1 MSRKIC
7 IFANGKELPHLVSE
21 GIQTTNPPNDKPMK
35 LPIGIQDFEKIR
47 TGGYLYIDKTEHVYR
62 LASEGSYYFLSRPR
76 RFGKSLL
83 LSTIKALF
91 LGKRELF
98 KGLAIDQKEDWDWA
112 VHPVL
117 HLDLNT
123 EKYDKPEVLHDRI
136 NLFLEENEQ
145 IYGKREA
152 ERSLGTRF
160 EGIIK
165 RAYEKTGQRVV
176 ILVDEYDKPMLQ
188 AIGNKELQ
196 DEYRG
201 TLKGFYGALKSM
213 DGCIRF
219 AMLTG
224 VTKFGKVSVF
234 SDLNNLRDISLD
246 YDFHSICGITEQELL
261 SYFPTQIDALAERS
275 KLTREECIEKLRK
288 MYDGYHF
295 DEDSP
300 GMYNPFSV
308 LNTFQTRKFGSYW
321 FETGTPTYL
330 VELLRRHYYDLE
342 EMAKSEVTSDVL
354 NSIDAESTNPIPVIY
369 QSGYLTIKGY
379 DKEFQMYRL
388 GFPNQEVEEGFIK
401 YLAPFYLDNREE
413 RSVFDIRSFTSD
425 VREGKPEQFLSRL
438 KSLFASAP
446 YDSVKGDKEN
456 HFQNMMWVVF
466 KMMGFYSHTEYHT
479 SDGRIDLLVET
490 PQYRYIMEFKLDG
503 TAEEALQ
510 QIKDKNYQLQFFG
523 DTLAHSG
530 GQGES
535 KTFIIG
541 VNFSKETRTID
552 RWVIE

>member
-1 MSRKIC
+1 MMVC
-7 IFANGKELPHLVSE
+7 CLIFPND
-21 GIQTTNPPNDKPMK
+21 QTTKRLNDQDMK

-62 LASEGSYYFLSRPR
+62 LVSEGSYYFLSRPR

-123 EKYDKPEVLHDRI
+123 NKYDKAEVLERK
-136 NLFLEENEQ
+136 LEKAIIDWETA
-145 IYGKREA
+145 YDC
-152 ERSLGTRF
+152 SLPDYPLSMRF
-160 EGIIK
+160 ENVIK
-165 RAYEKTGQRVV
+165 AAYEKTGQRVV

-213 DGCIRF
+213 DGCIKF

-234 SDLNNLRDISLD
+234 SDLNNLEDISLLRQY
-246 YDFHSICGITEQELL
+246 YDICGISDEELL
-261 SYFPTQIDALAERS
+261 SYFDTEIDHLAEENDM
-275 KLTREECIEKLRK
+275 TREECIARLRR

-295 DEDSP
+295 HQKAK

-308 LNTFQTRKFGSYW
+308 LNTFKNREFGSYW

-330 VELLRRHYYDLE
+330 VELLRRHHYNLE
-342 EMAKSEVTSDVL
+342 DMSKSEVTADVL

-379 DKEFQMYRL
+379 KERFGKYIL
-388 GFPNQEVEEGFIK
+388 GFPNEEVEEGFIK
-401 YLAPFYLDNREE
+401 YLAPFYLDNREQ
-413 RSVFDIRSFTSD
+413 RSVFDIEKFFDD
-425 VREGKPEQFLSRL
+425 VETGNIEQFLSRL

-523 DTLAHSG
+523 DSLATRES
-530 GQGES
+530 QGES

>member
-1 MSRKIC
+1 
-7 IFANGKELPHLVSE
+7 
-21 GIQTTNPPNDKPMK
+21 MK

-47 TGGYLYIDKTEHVYR
+47 TGGYLYIDKTEQVYR
-62 LASEGSYYFLSRPR
+62 LVSEGSYYFLSRPR

-83 LSTIKALF
+83 ISTLKALF

-123 EKYDKPEVLHDRI
+123 NKYDKPEVLSQKLDES
-136 NLFLEENEQ
+136 LNEWETL
-145 IYGKREA
+145 YDCARPDLPFGM
-152 ERSLGTRF
+152 RF
-160 EGIIK
+160 EKVIK
-165 RAYEKTGQRVV
+165 SAYEKTGQRVV

-275 KLTREECIEKLRK
+275 KLTREECIEKLRR

-330 VELLRRHYYDLE
+330 VELLKRHHYNLE
-342 EMAKSEVTSDVL
+342 DMSKSEVTADVL
-354 NSIDAESTNPIPVIY
+354 NSIDAESHDPIPVIY

-379 DKEFQMYRL
+379 KERFGKYIL
-388 GFPNQEVEEGFIK
+388 GFPNEEVEEGFIK
-401 YLAPFYLDNREE
+401 YLAPFYLDNREQ
-413 RSVFDIRSFTSD
+413 RSVFDIEKFSD
-425 VREGKPEQFLSRL
+425 DVETGNIEQFLSRL

-446 YDSVKGDKEN
+446 YDSVKGDREN

-479 SDGRIDLLVET
+479 SNGRIDLLLET
-490 PQYRYIMEFKLDG
+490 PKYRYIMEFKLDG

-523 DTLAHSG
+523 DSLAHVD
-530 GQGES
+530 GQGGA
-535 KTFIIG
+535 KHTYIVG

-552 RWVIE
+552 KWLVE

>member
-1 MSRKIC
+1 M
-7 IFANGKELPHLVSE
+7 FHGKSVTLQIDKEQSH
-21 GIQTTNPPNDKPMK
+21 PNNQNMK
-35 LPIGIQDFEKIR
+35 LPIGIQDFESLRID
-47 TGGYLYIDKTEHVYR
+47 GYAYIDKTEHIYR
-62 LASEGSYYFLSRPR
+62 LVSEGRYYFLSRPR

-83 LSTIKALF
+83 LSTIKSLF

-98 KGLAIDQKEDWDWA
+98 AGLAIDKKEDWDWA
-112 VHPVL
+112 VHPVM

-123 EKYDKPEVLHDRI
+123 EKYDKPETLYDRI

-176 ILVDEYDKPMLQ
+176 ILVDEYDKPLLQ
-188 AIGNKELQ
+188 AIGNRELQ

-213 DGCIRF
+213 DGCIKF

-275 KLTREECIEKLRK
+275 KLTREECIEKLRR

-342 EMAKSEVTSDVL
+342 EMATSEVTADVL

-425 VREGKPEQFLSRL
+425 VREGNAEQFLSRL

-466 KMMGFYSHTEYHT
+466 KMMGFYSQTEYRT
-479 SDGRIDLLVET
+479 SDGRIDLLIET

-523 DTLAHSG
+523 DSLTTSNGWG
-530 GQGES
+530 GA
-535 KTFIIG
+535 KTYIIG

-552 RWVIE
+552 KWIIE

>member
-1 MSRKIC
+1 
-7 IFANGKELPHLVSE
+7 
-21 GIQTTNPPNDKPMK
+21 MK
-35 LPIGIQDFEKIR
+35 LPIGIQNFESLRKD
-47 TGGYLYIDKTEHVYR
+47 GYLYVDKTEQVYR
-62 LASEGSYYFLSRPR
+62 LVSEGRYYFLSRPR

-83 LSTIKALF
+83 ISTLKALF

-98 KGLAIDQKEDWDWA
+98 KGLAIDKKEDWDWA

-123 EKYDKPEVLHDRI
+123 NKYDKPEVLEKK
-136 NLFLEENEQ
+136 LEE
-145 IYGKREA
+145 
-152 ERSLGTRF
+152 SLSEWEKLYECVRPDLPLGMRF
-160 EGIIK
+160 ENVIK
-165 RAYEKTGQRVV
+165 AAYEKTGQRVV

-188 AIGNKELQ
+188 AIGNKDLQ

-213 DGCIRF
+213 DGCIKF

-234 SDLNNLRDISLD
+234 SDLNNLEDISLLRQY
-246 YDFHSICGITEQELL
+246 YDICGISDEELL
-261 SYFPTQIDALAERS
+261 SYFDTEIDHLAEENDM
-275 KLTREECIEKLRK
+275 TREECIARLRR

-295 DEDSP
+295 HQKAK

-308 LNTFQTRKFGSYW
+308 LNTFKNREFGSYW

-330 VELLRRHYYDLE
+330 VELLKCHHYNLE
-342 EMAKSEVTSDVL
+342 DMSKSEVTADVL

-379 DKEFQMYRL
+379 DNEFQMYRL

-425 VREGKPEQFLSRL
+425 VREGKVEQFLSRM

-503 TAEEALQ
+503 TAEEALR

-523 DTLAHSG
+523 DSLATSNGWG
-530 GQGES
+530 GA
-535 KTFIIG
+535 KTYIIG

-552 RWVIE
+552 KWIIE

>member
-1 MSRKIC
+1 
-7 IFANGKELPHLVSE
+7 
-21 GIQTTNPPNDKPMK
+21 MK
-35 LPIGIQDFEKIR
+35 LPIGIQDFESLRKD
-47 TGGYLYIDKTEHVYR
+47 GYLYVDKTEQIYR
-62 LASEGSYYFLSRPR
+62 LVSEGRYYFLSRPR

-83 LSTIKALF
+83 ISTIKALF
-91 LGKRELF
+91 QGKRELF
-98 KGLAIDQKEDWDWA
+98 KGLAIDQKEDWEW
-112 VHPVL
+112 VEHPVM

-123 EKYDKPEVLHDRI
+123 EKYDSKEKLE
-136 NLFLEENEQ
+136 NLLNDFLVKEEAK
-145 IYGKREA
+145 YGRQES
-152 ERSLGTRF
+152 ETSLGLRF
-160 EGIIK
+160 QGLIQ

-213 DGCIRF
+213 DGCIKF

-246 YDFHSICGITEQELL
+246 YDYHSICGITEQELL
-261 SYFPTQIDALAERS
+261 TCFSEQIDALAQRN
-275 KLTREECIEKLRK
+275 KLTREKCIEKLRK

-295 DEDSP
+295 EENSP
-300 GMYNPFSV
+300 GIYNPFSV

-342 EMAKSEVTSDVL
+342 EMATSEVTADVL

-369 QSGYLTIKGY
+369 QSGYLTIKSY
-379 DKEFQMYRL
+379 KEEFQKYVL
-388 GFPNQEVEEGFIK
+388 GFPNEEVAVGFVK
-401 YLAPFYLDNREE
+401 YLAPFYLNNREQ
-413 RSVFDIRSFTSD
+413 RSVFDIEKFTQD
-425 VREGKPEQFLSRL
+425 VRTGNPEQFLSRL

-479 SDGRIDLLVET
+479 SNGRIDLLLET

-510 QIKDKNYQLQFFG
+510 QIKDKDYPLQFQQ
-523 DTLAHSG
+523 DDR
-530 GQGES
+530 Q
-535 KTFIIG
+535 TFIIG

-552 RWVIE
+552 RWVME

>member
-1 MSRKIC
+1 
-7 IFANGKELPHLVSE
+7 
-21 GIQTTNPPNDKPMK
+21 MK

-83 LSTIKALF
+83 ISTLKALF

-98 KGLAIDQKEDWDWA
+98 KGLAIDKKEDWDWA

-123 EKYDKPEVLHDRI
+123 NKYDKPEVLSQKLDES
-136 NLFLEENEQ
+136 LNEWETL
-145 IYGKREA
+145 YDCARPDLPFGM
-152 ERSLGTRF
+152 RF
-160 EGIIK
+160 ENVIK
-165 RAYEKTGQRVV
+165 SAYEKTGQRVV

-196 DEYRG
+196 DEYCG

-246 YDFHSICGITEQELL
+246 YNYYDICGITGQELL
-261 SYFPTQIDALAERS
+261 MYFSELIDALAERS
-275 KLTREECIEKLRK
+275 KLTREECIEKLRR

-330 VELLRRHYYDLE
+330 VELLKRHHYNLE
-342 EMAKSEVTSDVL
+342 DMSKSEVTADVL
-354 NSIDAESTNPIPVIY
+354 NSIDAESHDPIPVIY

-379 DKEFQMYRL
+379 KSEFGKYIL
-388 GFPNQEVEEGFIK
+388 GFPNDEVEEGFIK
-401 YLAPFYLDNREE
+401 YLAPFYLDNREQ
-413 RSVFDIRSFTSD
+413 RSVFDIEKFSD
-425 VREGKPEQFLSRL
+425 DVETGNIEQFLGRL

-479 SDGRIDLLVET
+479 SNGRIDLLLET
-490 PQYRYIMEFKLDG
+490 PKYRYIMEFKLDG

-510 QIKDKNYQLQFFG
+510 QIKDKNYQLQFFA
-523 DTLAHSG
+523 DSLAHVD
-530 GQGES
+530 GQGGA
-535 KTFIIG
+535 KHTYIIG

-552 RWVIE
+552 KWLVE

>member
-1 MSRKIC
+1 
-7 IFANGKELPHLVSE
+7 
-21 GIQTTNPPNDKPMK
+21 MK

-98 KGLAIDQKEDWDWA
+98 AGLAIDQKEDWDWA
-112 VHPVL
+112 VHPVM

-123 EKYDKPEVLHDRI
+123 EKYDSKEKLEGKL
-136 NLFLEENEQ
+136 NSFLSENEKL
-145 IYGKREA
+145 YGRE
-152 ERSLGTRF
+152 EWENTFGTRF

-176 ILVDEYDKPMLQ
+176 ILVDEYDKPLLQ
-188 AIGNKELQ
+188 AIGNRELQ

-213 DGCIRF
+213 DGCIKF

-234 SDLNNLRDISLD
+234 SDLNNLEDISLD
-246 YDFHSICGITEQELL
+246 YGYHDICGITEQELL
-261 SYFPTQIDALAERS
+261 TCFSEQIGTLAQRARM
-275 KLTREECIEKLRK
+275 TREECIEKLRK

-295 DEDSP
+295 CEDAP

-308 LNTFQTRKFGSYW
+308 LSTFN
-321 FETGTPTYL
+321 
-330 VELLRRHYYDLE
+330 
-342 EMAKSEVTSDVL
+342 VTSDVI

-379 DKEFQMYRL
+379 DNEFQMYHL

-401 YLAPFYLDNREE
+401 YLAPFYLDNREQ

-425 VREGKPEQFLSRL
+425 VREGKVEQFLSRL

-466 KMMGFYSHTEYHT
+466 KMMGFYSQTEYHT
-479 SDGRIDLLVET
+479 SDGRIDLLIET

-523 DTLAHSG
+523 DSLATSES
-530 GQGES
+530 QGVS

-552 RWVIE
+552 KWIIE

>member
-1 MSRKIC
+1 
-7 IFANGKELPHLVSE
+7 
-21 GIQTTNPPNDKPMK
+21 MK
-35 LPIGIQDFEKIR
+35 LPIGIQDFESLRKD
-47 TGGYLYIDKTEHVYR
+47 GYLYVDKTEQVYR
-62 LASEGSYYFLSRPR
+62 LVSEGSYYVLSRPR

-83 LSTIKALF
+83 ISTIKALF
-91 LGKRELF
+91 QGKRELF
-98 KGLAIDQKEDWDWA
+98 KGLAIDQKEDWEW
-112 VHPVL
+112 VEHPVM

-123 EKYDKPEVLHDRI
+123 EKYDSKEKLE
-136 NLFLEENEQ
+136 NLLNDFLVKEEAK
-145 IYGKREA
+145 YGRQES
-152 ERSLGTRF
+152 ETSLGLRF
-160 EGIIK
+160 QGLIQ

-213 DGCIRF
+213 DGCIKF

-234 SDLNNLRDISLD
+234 SDLNNLEDISLLRQY
-246 YDFHSICGITEQELL
+246 YDICGISDEELL
-261 SYFPTQIDALAERS
+261 SYFDTEIDHLAEENDM
-275 KLTREECIEKLRK
+275 TREDCIARLRR

-295 DEDSP
+295 HQKAK

-308 LNTFQTRKFGSYW
+308 LNTFKNREFGSYW
-321 FETGTPTYL
+321 FETGTPSYL

-342 EMAKSEVTSDVL
+342 EMATSEVTADVL
-354 NSIDAESTNPIPVIY
+354 NSIDAESHNPIPVIY

-379 DKEFQMYRL
+379 DTEFQMYHL

-413 RSVFDIRSFTSD
+413 RSVFDIKSFTQD
-425 VREGKPEQFLSRL
+425 VRTGNPEQFLSRL

-446 YDSVKGDKEN
+446 YDSVKGDREN

-479 SDGRIDLLVET
+479 SNGRIDLLLET

-510 QIKDKNYQLQFFG
+510 QIKDKDYPLQFQQ
-523 DTLAHSG
+523 DYRQTY
-530 GQGES
+530 
-535 KTFIIG
+535 IIG
-541 VNFSKETRTID
+541 VDFSKETHTID
-552 RWVIE
+552 KWVME

>member
-1 MSRKIC
+1 MKDESLMPDIPKRL
-7 IFANGKELPHLVSE
+7 NY
-21 GIQTTNPPNDKPMK
+21 QDMK
-35 LPIGIQDFEKIR
+35 LPIGIQDFESLRKD
-47 TGGYLYIDKTEHVYR
+47 GYLYIDKTELVYR
-62 LASEGSYYFLSRPR
+62 LASEGRYYFLSRPR

-83 LSTIKALF
+83 ISTIKALF
-91 LGKRELF
+91 QGKRELF

-123 EKYDKPEVLHDRI
+123 EKYDSKEKLEGKL
-136 NLFLEENEQ
+136 NSFLSENEKL
-145 IYGKREA
+145 YGRE
-152 ERSLGTRF
+152 EWENTFGIRF

-176 ILVDEYDKPMLQ
+176 ILVDEYDKPLLQ
-188 AIGNKELQ
+188 AIGNRELQ

-213 DGCIRF
+213 DGCIKF

-275 KLTREECIEKLRK
+275 KLTREECIEKLRR

-342 EMAKSEVTSDVL
+342 EMATSEVTADVL

-379 DKEFQMYRL
+379 KSEFKKYIL
-388 GFPNQEVEEGFIK
+388 GFPNEEVAEGFIK
-401 YLAPFYLDNREE
+401 YLAPFYLDNREK
-413 RSVFDIRSFTSD
+413 RSVFDIEKFTSD
-425 VREGKPEQFLSRL
+425 VREGKPEQFLSRM

-523 DTLAHSG
+523 DSLATSNGWG
-530 GQGES
+530 GS
-535 KTFIIG
+535 KTYIIG

-552 RWVIE
+552 KWIIE

>member
-1 MSRKIC
+1 
-7 IFANGKELPHLVSE
+7 
-21 GIQTTNPPNDKPMK
+21 MK
-35 LPIGIQDFEKIR
+35 LPIGIQDFESLRID
-47 TGGYLYIDKTEHVYR
+47 GYEYIDKTEQIYR
-62 LASEGSYYFLSRPR
+62 LVSEGRYYFLSRPR

-123 EKYDKPEVLHDRI
+123 EKYDSKEKLE
-136 NLFLEENEQ
+136 NLLNDFLVKEEAK
-145 IYGKREA
+145 YGRQES
-152 ERSLGTRF
+152 ETSLGLRF
-160 EGIIK
+160 QGIIQ
-165 RAYEKTGQRVV
+165 RACEKTGQRVV

-234 SDLNNLRDISLD
+234 SDLNNLEDISLLRQY
-246 YDFHSICGITEQELL
+246 YDICGISDEELL
-261 SYFPTQIDALAERS
+261 SYFDAEIDHLAEENDM
-275 KLTREECIEKLRK
+275 TREECIARLRR

-295 DEDSP
+295 HQKAK

-308 LNTFQTRKFGSYW
+308 LNTFKNREFGSYW

-330 VELLRRHYYDLE
+330 VELLRRHHYNLE
-342 EMAKSEVTSDVL
+342 EMATSEVTADVL
-354 NSIDAESTNPIPVIY
+354 NSIDAESYDPIPVIY

-379 DKEFQMYRL
+379 KERFGKYIL
-388 GFPNQEVEEGFIK
+388 GFPNEEVEKGFVR
-401 YLAPFYLDNREE
+401 YLAPFYLSKKES
-413 RSVFDIRSFTSD
+413 RSAFDVEKFSED
-425 VREGKPEQFLSRL
+425 VETGLPEQFCRRL
-438 KSLFASAP
+438 QTLFASAP
-446 YDSVKGDKEN
+446 YDTEMTREGN
-456 HFQNMMWVVF
+456 YQNVVWVVF
-466 KMMGFYSHTEYHT
+466 KMMGFYTEAEYKT
-479 SDGRIDLLVET
+479 SDGRIDLLIET
-490 PQYRYIMEFKLDG
+490 PQYRYVIEFKLDG

-510 QIKDKNYQLQFFG
+510 QIKDKQYTLQYEL
-523 DTLAHSG
+523 DSK
-530 GQGES
+530 
-535 KTFIIG
+535 KTFMIG
-541 VNFSKETRTID
+541 MNFSKETRTIEEW
-552 RWVIE
+552 RIE